1 MINWNSNNKFPKR
14 LAVSGFIVY
23 LAFLLACQLVD

>member
-1 MINWNSNNKFPKR
+1 MINWNSNNKIPKR

-23 LAFLLACQLVD
+23 LVFSLASQLVD